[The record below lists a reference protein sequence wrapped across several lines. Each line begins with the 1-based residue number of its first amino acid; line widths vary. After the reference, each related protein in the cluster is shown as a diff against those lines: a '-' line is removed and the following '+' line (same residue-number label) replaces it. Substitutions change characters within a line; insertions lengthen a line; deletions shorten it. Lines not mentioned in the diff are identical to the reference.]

1 MRYTAIL
8 IYIFLPVL
16 AFGGTVTETRNLV
29 LPSEGI
35 DTLVIKC
42 GAGSLKLSGV
52 SAGGE
57 IQVTAQN
64 EGENFSETDFKAY
77 LQKNLTLS
85 LHKQANRAILQSDFK
100 QPTKPDQDARIN
112 LKIEIP
118 DDINLDIV
126 DGSGSIGI
134 KALKADLRI
143 DDDTGSIKVKDV
155 TGEVRIGDSSGSIA
169 IEETTGD
176 VFIADGSGS
185 IAIEAVTGNLN
196 IKDGSGKIKIVDIDG
211 NVTVSDGSGS
221 IEIQDVSK
229 NVLIIIR
236 EEGSGL
242 VEVEGAKGKV
252 TIRP

>member
-1 MRYTAIL
+1 MRYSAVLLFIL
-8 IYIFLPVL
+8 LPVL
-16 AFGGTVTETRNLV
+16 AYGGTVTETRSLA

-52 SAGGE
+52 SAAGE

-64 EGENFSETDFKAY
+64 EGENFSEADFKVY
-77 LQKNLTLS
+77 IQKNLILS
-85 LHKQANRAILQSDFK
+85 LHKQANRAILKSDLK
-100 QPTKPDQDARIN
+100 QPPKKDQDARIN
-112 LKIEIP
+112 LSIELP
-118 DDINLDIV
+118 DNINVDIV
-126 DGSGSIGI
+126 DGSGAIRAS
-134 KALKADLRI
+134 ALKADVRI
-143 DDDTGSIKVKDV
+143 DDDTGSIKIRDV

-169 IEETTGD
+169 VEEVTGN

-185 IAIEAVTGNLN
+185 IGIESVRGNLN
-196 IKDGSGKIKIVDIDG
+196 IKDGSGKIKIVDIEG

-221 IEIQDVSK
+221 IEIQDVSE

-242 VEVEGAKGKV
+242 VEVEGAKGRV

>member
-1 MRYTAIL
+1 MKYSAVLLFIL
-8 IYIFLPVL
+8 LPGLVF
-16 AFGGTVTETRNLV
+16 AGTVTETRNLE
-29 LPSEGI
+29 LSSEGI

-42 GAGSLKLSGV
+42 GAGSLRLSGA
-52 SAGGE
+52 SGSGK
-57 IQVTAQN
+57 IQITAQS

-77 LQKNLTLS
+77 IQKNIDLS
-85 LHKQANRAILQSDFK
+85 LHKQANRAILKSDLK
-100 QPTKPDQDARIN
+100 QPPKKDQDARIN
-112 LKIEIP
+112 LSIELP
-118 DDINLDIV
+118 DTINVDIV
-126 DGSGSIGI
+126 DGSGSIRAS
-134 KALKADLRI
+134 ALKADMRI
-143 DDDTGSIKVKDV
+143 DDDTGSIKIKNISGV
-155 TGEVRIGDSSGSIA
+155 VRIGDSSGSIA
-169 IEETTGD
+169 IEEITGN

-196 IKDGSGKIKIVDIDG
+196 VKDGSGKIKIVDIDG

>member
-1 MRYTAIL
+1 MKYSAVLLLIL
-8 IYIFLPVL
+8 LPGLVF
-16 AFGGTVTETRNLV
+16 AGTVTETISLA
-29 LPSEGI
+29 LSAEGI

-77 LQKNLTLS
+77 LQKTLPLS
-85 LHKQANRAILQSDFK
+85 LHKQATRAILQSDFK
-100 QPTKPDQDARIN
+100 QPAKPDQDARIN
-112 LKIEIP
+112 LEIEIP
-118 DDINLDIV
+118 DNINLDIV

-134 KALKADLRI
+134 KALKADLQI

-155 TGEVRIGDSSGSIA
+155 TGKVRIGDSSGSIV

-176 VFIADGSGS
+176 IFITDGSGS

-221 IEIQDVSK
+221 IEIQDISK